1 MAKFNYNIYYKDAQ
15 TGQDLASP
23 VRVGYD
29 SFDTLISET
38 QKNFNG
44 YTARELWESQKR
56 TPSESSYNNSP
67 SVIAY
72 NSQYSTYLAKRRIY
86 ERRQEETRN
95 LLSNRNLKRTYGMMV
110 LEDYNFGRSGSLS
123 YYDDMK
129 IYTLNSG
136 VSTLARPITYGG
148 NPEYNDKYSGIYRGK
163 SYLLEWVS
171 RTTDYDVVNAVIR
184 INNYYET
191 GHGTPGLWIARPE
204 GGTGI
209 GIWMYNIYQIDFSIH
224 FVTPGNRALTLPIS
238 TAVTDIDYR
247 QYIKADFNA
256 SGTIYSI
263 PPGSGIGYNS
273 GYVGDNSYMKIDD
286 PGIYDIPRGS
296 FVMSGV
302 GSRIDFSA
310 TANVPGISEIKDAEG
325 KSSSWTISLF
335 GNSSRG
341 EIIDLSKPVPPT
353 PPTGTTNDI
362 TILYDKVAKLRPW
375 AIRNSG
381 QWVSFT
387 TKQIDMIIRKRGKQD
402 TSINA
407 EDAGKLYGSTSTGV
421 YLPPY
426 SASGNVIRKD
436 GTWKQQGKIG
446 R

>member
-38 QKNFNG
+38 QKTFNG

-56 TPSESSYNNSP
+56 TPSESSYNSSP

-72 NSQYSTYLAKRRIY
+72 NSQYSTYLARRRIY

-95 LLSNRNLKRTYGMMV
+95 LLSNNNLRRTYGMMV

-123 YYDDMK
+123 YYDNMK

-148 NPEYNDKYSGIYRGK
+148 NPEYNDKYSGLYRGK

-204 GGTGI
+204 NGTGI
-209 GIWMYNIYQIDFSIH
+209 GLWMYNIYQIDFSIY
-224 FVTPGNRALTLPIS
+224 FRTPSNQAITLPIS

-296 FVMSGV
+296 FVMSGI

-341 EIIDLSKPVPPT
+341 EIIDLSEPIPPT
-353 PPTGTTNDI
+353 PPAGTTNDI

-375 AIRNSG
+375 AIRIVVNGYHS
-381 QWVSFT
+381 QPSRLT
-387 TKQIDMIIRKRGKQD
+387 
-402 TSINA
+402 
-407 EDAGKLYGSTSTGV
+407 
-421 YLPPY
+421 
-426 SASGNVIRKD
+426 
-436 GTWKQQGKIG
+436 
-446 R
+446 

>member
-38 QKNFNG
+38 QKTFNG

-56 TPSESSYNNSP
+56 TPSESSYNSSP

-72 NSQYSTYLAKRRIY
+72 NSQYSTYLARRRIY

-95 LLSNRNLKRTYGMMV
+95 LLSNNNLRRTYGMMV

-148 NPEYNDKYSGIYRGK
+148 NPEYNDKYSGLYRGK

-204 GGTGI
+204 KGTGI
-209 GIWMYNIYQIDFSIH
+209 GLWMYNIYQIDFSIY
-224 FVTPGNRALTLPIS
+224 FRTPSNQAITLPIS
-238 TAVTDIDYR
+238 TAITDIDYR

-273 GYVGDNSYMKIDD
+273 GYVGDNSYMKIAD

-296 FVMSGV
+296 FVMSGI

-341 EIIDLSKPVPPT
+341 EIIDLSEPVPPT
-353 PPTGTTNDI
+353 PPAGTTNDI
-362 TILYDKVAKLRPW
+362 TILYDKVAKIRPW

-407 EDAGKLYGSTSTGV
+407 EDAGKPYGTTSTGV

-426 SASGNVIRKD
+426 SASGNAIRKD

-446 R
+446 N

>member
-38 QKNFNG
+38 QKTFNG

-56 TPSESSYNNSP
+56 TPSESSYNSSP

-72 NSQYSTYLAKRRIY
+72 NSQYSTYLARRRIY

-95 LLSNRNLKRTYGMMV
+95 LLSNNNLRRTYGMMV

-123 YYDDMK
+123 YYDNMK

-148 NPEYNDKYSGIYRGK
+148 NPEYNDKYSGLYRGK

-204 GGTGI
+204 NGTGI
-209 GIWMYNIYQIDFSIH
+209 GLWMYNIYQIDFSIY
-224 FVTPGNRALTLPIS
+224 FRTPSNQAITLPIS

-296 FVMSGV
+296 FVMSGI

-341 EIIDLSKPVPPT
+341 EIIDLSVPIPPT
-353 PPTGTTNDI
+353 PPAGTTNDI

-421 YLPPY
+421 YLPAY
-426 SASGNVIRKD
+426 SASGNAIRKD

>member
-38 QKNFNG
+38 QKTFNG

-56 TPSESSYNNSP
+56 TPSESSYNSSP

-72 NSQYSTYLAKRRIY
+72 NSQYSTYLARRRIY

-95 LLSNRNLKRTYGMMV
+95 LLSNNNLRRTYGMMV

-123 YYDDMK
+123 YYDNMK

-148 NPEYNDKYSGIYRGK
+148 NPEYNDKYSGLYRGK

-204 GGTGI
+204 NGTGI
-209 GIWMYNIYQIDFSIH
+209 GLWMYNIYQIDFSIY
-224 FVTPGNRALTLPIS
+224 FRTPSNQAITLPIS

-296 FVMSGV
+296 FVMSGI

-341 EIIDLSKPVPPT
+341 EIIDLSEPIPPT
-353 PPTGTTNDI
+353 PPAGTTNDI
-362 TILYDKVAKLRPW
+362 TILYDKVAKIRPW

-421 YLPPY
+421 YLPAY
-426 SASGNVIRKD
+426 SASGNAIRKD

>member
-38 QKNFNG
+38 QKTFNG

-56 TPSESSYNNSP
+56 TPSESSYNSSP

-72 NSQYSTYLAKRRIY
+72 NSQYSTYLARRRIY

-95 LLSNRNLKRTYGMMV
+95 LLSNSNLRRTYGMMV

-123 YYDDMK
+123 YYNDMK

-148 NPEYNDKYSGIYRGK
+148 NPEYNDKYSGLYRGK

-191 GHGTPGLWIARPE
+191 GHGTPGLWITRPE
-204 GGTGI
+204 NGTGI
-209 GIWMYNIYQIDFSIH
+209 GLWMYNIYQIDFSIY
-224 FVTPGNRALTLPIS
+224 FRTPSNQAITLPIS

-296 FVMSGV
+296 FVMSGI

-325 KSSSWTISLF
+325 ESSSWTISLF

-341 EIIDLSKPVPPT
+341 EIIDLSEPVPPT
-353 PPTGTTNDI
+353 PPAGTTNDI

-407 EDAGKLYGSTSTGV
+407 EDAGKPYGTTSTGV

-426 SASGNVIRKD
+426 SASGNAIRKD
-436 GTWKQQGKIG
+436 GVWKQQGKVG

>member
-38 QKNFNG
+38 QKTFNG

-56 TPSESSYNNSP
+56 TPSESSYNSSP

-72 NSQYSTYLAKRRIY
+72 NSQYSTYLARRRIY

-95 LLSNRNLKRTYGMMV
+95 LLSNNNLRRTYGMMV

-123 YYDDMK
+123 YYDNMK

-148 NPEYNDKYSGIYRGK
+148 NPEYNDKYSGLYRGK

-204 GGTGI
+204 NGTGI
-209 GIWMYNIYQIDFSIH
+209 GLWMYNIYQIDFSIY
-224 FVTPGNRALTLPIS
+224 FRTPSNQAITLPIS

-296 FVMSGV
+296 FVMSGI

-341 EIIDLSKPVPPT
+341 EIIDLSEPIPPT
-353 PPTGTTNDI
+353 PPAGTTNDI

-421 YLPPY
+421 YLPAY
-426 SASGNVIRKD
+426 SASGNAIRKD